1 MAAESGWTNRIVDGI
16 GVGAKLIIAGDG
28 VDSWIHASVYTV
40 RVVLVDIYWPRSPT
54 SLREWDITMADE
66 LAKVRQL
73 AVRLEHHWGEST
85 VTRFA
90 NEFSIQVIQGVCYL
104 GFYEVNPPLLSG
116 SPEEISEQVESIK
129 SLRAEGI
136 CRVVVPLEKMRDIVS
151 AIQTALGQAAPERLS
166 SLESKE
172 EPK

>member
-1 MAAESGWTNRIVDGI
+1 
-16 GVGAKLIIAGDG
+16 
-28 VDSWIHASVYTV
+28 
-40 RVVLVDIYWPRSPT
+40 
-54 SLREWDITMADE
+54 MADE
-66 LAKVRQL
+66 PAKVRQL
-73 AVRLEHHWGEST
+73 AVRLEHRWGENT

-90 NEFSIQVIQGVCYL
+90 NEFSIQVGQGVCYL
-104 GFYEVNPPLLSG
+104 GFYEVNPPLLMG

-136 CRVVVPLEKMRDIVS
+136 VRLVVSLEKMRDIVS
-151 AIQTALGQAAPERLS
+151 AIQTALGQVAPERLS